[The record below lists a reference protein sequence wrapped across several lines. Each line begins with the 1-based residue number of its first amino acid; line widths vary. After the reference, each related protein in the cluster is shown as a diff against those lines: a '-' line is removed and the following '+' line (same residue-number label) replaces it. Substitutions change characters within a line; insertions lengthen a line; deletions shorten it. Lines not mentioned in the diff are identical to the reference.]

1 MARAQP
7 RHDRACTT
15 IRRDTAQR
23 SLMGG
28 LASGVCRDTI
38 LYIVTGGAGLA
49 SRHSVPGAA
58 IRHSAPCDTQ
68 GRNRGACTTRALCR
82 DTIFVSQAGG
92 CDTASVCAAT
102 RQGALTTRPGRG
114 PRHDPARTMTRRC
127 AHNLGAV
134 GEKPGSGC
142 APGAPNPVL
151 TQCTVLSHCLGALF
165 MSTIHEVFKKKN
177 LNKIKMKQN
186 KLKFFVKYDLI
197 YGINCLALPMNA
209 WT

>member
-23 SLMGG
+23 SLTGG

-58 IRHSAPCDTQ
+58 IWHSAPCDTQ
-68 GRNRGACTTRALCR
+68 GRNRGACATRALCR

-92 CDTASVCAAT
+92 CDTASVRAAT

-114 PRHDPARTMTRRC
+114 ATTRPSTHHDTALCAQPRR
-127 AHNLGAV
+127 
-134 GEKPGSGC
+134 SGREAWVRVC
-142 APGAPNPVL
+142 TWC
-151 TQCTVLSHCLGALF
+151 TQPSFDSVHCSESLF
-165 MSTIHEVFKKKN
+165 GGTDHEHYSRGFQKKK
-177 LNKIKMKQN
+177 
-186 KLKFFVKYDLI
+186 KFK
-197 YGINCLALPMNA
+197 
-209 WT
+209 